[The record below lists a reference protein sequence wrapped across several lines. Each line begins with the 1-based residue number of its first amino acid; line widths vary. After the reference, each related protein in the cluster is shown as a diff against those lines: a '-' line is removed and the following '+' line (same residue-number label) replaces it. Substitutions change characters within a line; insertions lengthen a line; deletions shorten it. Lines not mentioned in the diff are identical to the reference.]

1 MWVKVHFSACAVYWA
16 VAHGAHSLSL
26 SLSYHL
32 PLSMY
37 VYIYIYVDFGFCY
50 CALRVVRVFLIWM
63 EDYSIMIGWGDFIR
77 TRRVIR
83 ESS

>member
-1 MWVKVHFSACAVYWA
+1 MWVKVHFSACAVYWV

-26 SLSYHL
+26 SHHL
-32 PLSMY
+32 PLS
-37 VYIYIYVDFGFCY
+37 VCIYIYVDFGFCY